1 MQVVQHWFVLVRN
14 ALRDR
19 PNLRHVCLVALIFG
33 AIALTFSLHRYFTL
47 YASYDQGIFNQV
59 FWNNLHG
66 RFFESSLSSS
76 LSSAVKQDGQA
87 AEVFY
92 RRLGQ
97 HFTPALLLW
106 LPVYALHAQAVTL
119 VFLQV
124 GLITAAGFV
133 LYALARHHL
142 SGPVSAWIVTGYY
155 AANAVIGPTFSNF
168 HDLCQIPLFF
178 FTLLLAMEK
187 RVWWLFWLMAA
198 FALLV
203 REDQGIGLFGIGVY
217 MVLSRRF
224 PAQGLGLCTLSF
236 LYVVACTNIFMPIFS
251 PDISKRFMIERFGQ
265 YVGEDE
271 ASSIDI
277 LKAMLTQPWL
287 LIWELINPPFATLK
301 YLAGHWLPFAFVPAL
316 SPASWAI
323 TGFPLLKILL
333 QQGESATSINIR
345 YAITIVPGLCYGAIL
360 WWKQQG
366 DRFSKPQFRRFWA
379 SCMALSIVFSI
390 TSNPHRVFYF
400 AIPDSVQPWV
410 YVSLPEQWSHTGHV
424 RHVLSQIPDDATIS
438 ATTYLVPSLSSR
450 RAIIRLPWI
459 EIRGDDRQVK
469 PADYLVADT
478 WQLARYQ
485 VAFSKERGELR
496 EFVPLTDRLLQENRY
511 GVQMVEDGVVL
522 LQHNA
527 PSDPAALAAWNQRRA
542 ELLPLIQAAPAS
554 S

>member
-1 MQVVQHWFVLVRN
+1 MQVVNQWFTLGRN
-14 ALRDR
+14 TLRDR
-19 PNLRHVCLVALIFG
+19 PNLRHVCIVAALFG
-33 AIALTFSLHRYFTL
+33 AVTLILGLHRYFTL

-66 RFFESSLSSS
+66 RWFESSLSSS

-106 LPVYALHAQAVTL
+106 LPIYALHSQAVTL

-133 LYALARHHL
+133 LYALARQHL

-178 FTLLLAMEK
+178 FTILLAMEK
-187 RVWWLFWLMAA
+187 RIWWLFWLVAGLS
-198 FALLV
+198 LLV
-203 REDQGIGLFGIGVY
+203 REDQGIGLFGIGAY

-224 PAQGLGLCTLSF
+224 PSQGLGLCTLSF
-236 LYVVACTNIFMPIFS
+236 LYVVTCTNVFMPFFS

-265 YVGEDE
+265 YVGEEE

-287 LIWELINPPFATLK
+287 LVWELVNPPFETLK
-301 YLAGHWLPFAFVPAL
+301 YLAGHWLPLAFVPAL
-316 SPASWAI
+316 SPASWI
-323 TGFPLLKILL
+323 ISGFGLLKIFL
-333 QQGESATSINIR
+333 QQGESALSINIR
-345 YAITIVPGLCYGAIL
+345 YAITIVPGMFYGAIL
-360 WWKQQG
+360 WWKSHG
-366 DRFSKPQFRRFWA
+366 DRFKQPKFRQFWA
-379 SCMALSIVFSI
+379 ACIALSLLFSF
-390 TSNPHRVFYF
+390 TSNPHRALYF
-400 AIPDSVQPWV
+400 LIPDSVQPWV
-410 YVSLPEQWSHTGHV
+410 YVSLPEQWSHVGHV
-424 RHVLSQIPDDATIS
+424 RKVLAQIPEDASIA
-438 ATTYLVPSLSSR
+438 ATTYLVPPLSSR
-450 RAIIRLPWI
+450 RAIIRLPWT
-459 EIRGDDRQVK
+459 EIRRDDQQVYS
-469 PADYLVADT
+469 ADYLVADT
-478 WQLARYQ
+478 WHLARYQ

-496 EFVPLTDRLLQENRY
+496 EFVPLVDRTLAQGQY

-522 LQHNA
+522 LKLNT
-527 PSDPAALAAWNQRRA
+527 PSDPAALAAWNQRRS
-542 ELLPLIQAAPAS
+542 ELLPLIQPTQS
-554 S
+554 